1 MAELIN
7 AFSWSISARA
17 DFEECPRRRYLAK
30 YAMWGGWKAD
40 APDLARAAYRLGKM
54 ENRFTLQGNAV
65 ERAVMWALRQAQAEQ
80 SAQAGKPV
88 TATQAYETVVKPY
101 LNQCW
106 NESKKKLWQ
115 ANPKKHCCLHEHYY
129 PAHHHTPEA
138 DMTARM
144 IEQIKR
150 CLANFLEQVL
160 PRLGSVRPEQEVG
173 IAHADGGD
181 PESFLFESIKVYA
194 IPDYVYRAGDLLHI
208 HDWKAGSEKPAH
220 RDQMAIYGL
229 WAHTKHALPP
239 ERIQVHLEYLT
250 KGATQSM
257 ALTGQ
262 DLEHAR
268 GLIRESVGAMAEYLA
283 AGDIRRN
290 QPLPQED
297 WEQSADLDTCRQC
310 RFYELCKSELELA

>member
-7 AFSWSISARA
+7 IFFWSISARA
-17 DFEECPRRRYLAK
+17 DFEECPRRRYWAK
-30 YAMWGGWKAD
+30 YAMWGGWKAE

-65 ERAVMWALRQAQAEQ
+65 ERAVMWAFRQAQA
-80 SAQAGKPV
+80 GKSV

-106 NESKKKLWQ
+106 SASKKKLWQ

-144 IEQIKR
+144 IEQVRR
-150 CLANFLEQVL
+150 CLANFIEQVL
-160 PRLGSVRPEQEVG
+160 PRLGSVRPEQEVR

-181 PESFLFESIKVYA
+181 PESFLFETIKVYA
-194 IPDYVYRAGDLLHI
+194 IPDYAYRAGDLLHI
-208 HDWKAGSEKPAH
+208 HDWKAGSEKPSH
-220 RDQMAIYGL
+220 QDQMAIYGL

-239 ERIQVHLEYLT
+239 EHIQVHLEYLA

-257 ALTGQ
+257 SLTGH

-268 GLIRESVGAMAEYLA
+268 RLIRESVATMAEYLVK
-283 AGDIRRN
+283 GDIRGN
-290 QPLPQED
+290 QPLPKED
-297 WEQSADLDTCRQC
+297 WELSADMDTCRQC

>member
-7 AFSWSISARA
+7 TFSWSISARA

-30 YAMWGGWKAD
+30 YAMWGGWKSE

-54 ENRFTLQGNAV
+54 ENRFTLLGNAV
-65 ERAVMWALRQAQAEQ
+65 ERAVMWAFRQ
-80 SAQAGKPV
+80 AQAGKPV
-88 TATQAYETVVKPY
+88 TATQAYETVAKPY

-129 PAHHHTPEA
+129 PEHHHTPEA

-150 CLANFLEQVL
+150 CLANFIEQVL
-160 PRLGSVRPEQEVG
+160 PRLGSVRPEQEVA

-181 PESFLFESIKVYA
+181 PESFLCESIKVYA
-194 IPDYVYRAGDLLHI
+194 IPDYAYRSEDLLHI
-208 HDWKAGSEKPAH
+208 HDWKAGGEKSVH
-220 RDQMAIYGL
+220 RDQMTIYGL
-229 WAHTKHALPP
+229 WAHTKYALPP
-239 ERIQVHLEYLT
+239 ERIQVHLEYLA

-257 ALTGQ
+257 ALTGN
-262 DLEHAR
+262 DLERAR
-268 GLIRESVGAMAEYLA
+268 GLIRESAATMAEYLV

-310 RFYELCKSELELA
+310 RFYELCKSELELG

>member
-7 AFSWSISARA
+7 TFSWSISARA
-17 DFEECPRRRYLAK
+17 DFEECPRRRFLAK
-30 YAMWGGWKAD
+30 YAMWGGWKAE

-65 ERAVMWALRQAQAEQ
+65 ERAVMWALQQT
-80 SAQAGKPV
+80 QAGNSV
-88 TATQAYETVVKPY
+88 TATQAYETVAKSY

-106 NESKKKLWQ
+106 SDSKKKLWQ
-115 ANPKKHCCLHEHYY
+115 TNPKKHCCLHEHYY

-138 DMTARM
+138 DMTTRM

-150 CLANFLEQVL
+150 CLTNFLGQVL
-160 PRLGSVRPEQEVG
+160 PQLAKVRPEQELT

-181 PESFLFESIKVYA
+181 PESFPFESIKVYA
-194 IPDYVYRAGDLLHI
+194 IPDYAYRQDDFLHI

-239 ERIQVHLEYLT
+239 ERIQVHLEYLS

-257 ALTGQ
+257 TLTEN
-262 DLEHAR
+262 DLEYAR
-268 GLIRESVGAMAEYLA
+268 GLIRNSVAGMVEYLVK
-283 AGDIRRN
+283 GDIRKN

-297 WEQSADLDTCRQC
+297 WELCADIDTCRQC

>member
-1 MAELIN
+1 MADLIN
-7 AFSWSISARA
+7 TFSWSISARE
-17 DFEECPRRRYLAK
+17 DFEECPRRRYWAK
-30 YAMWGGWKAD
+30 YAMWNGWKAD

-65 ERAVMWALRQAQAEQ
+65 ERAVMWAFRQT
-80 SAQAGKPV
+80 QAGQAV
-88 TATQAYETVVKPY
+88 TATQAYETAAKPY

-106 NESKKKLWQ
+106 SESKKKLWQ

-129 PAHHHTPEA
+129 PKHHHTPEA

-150 CLANFLEQVL
+150 CLAFFIEQVL
-160 PRLGSVRPEQEVG
+160 PRLGSVRPEQEVA

-194 IPDYVYRAGDLLHI
+194 IPDYAYRSEDLLHI
-208 HDWKAGSEKPAH
+208 HDWKAGGEKPAH

-239 ERIQVHLEYLT
+239 ERIQVHLEYLA

-257 ALTGQ
+257 ALTAH

-268 GLIRESVGAMAEYLA
+268 GLIRESVAAMAEYLV

-290 QPLPQED
+290 QPLPKED
-297 WEQSADLDTCRQC
+297 WELCADLDTCRQC

>member
-1 MAELIN
+1 MADLIN
-7 AFSWSISARA
+7 TFSWSISARA

-65 ERAVMWALRQAQAEQ
+65 ERAVMWALRQT
-80 SAQAGKPV
+80 QAGQPIKV
-88 TATQAYETVVKPY
+88 DQAYEAVVKPY

-106 NESKKKLWQ
+106 SESKKKLWQ

-129 PAHHHTPEA
+129 PAHHHTPESE
-138 DMTARM
+138 MTARM

-150 CLANFLEQVL
+150 CLSNFFELVL
-160 PRLGSVRPEQEVG
+160 PRLGSVRPEQEVA

-181 PESFLFESIKVYA
+181 PESFPFESVKVYA
-194 IPDYVYRAGDLLHI
+194 IPDYAYRQEDLLHI

-220 RDQMAIYGL
+220 RDQMTIYGL

-239 ERIQVHLEYLT
+239 ERIQVHLEYLS

-262 DLEHAR
+262 DLEYAR
-268 GLIRESVGAMAEYLA
+268 GLIRASVAAMAEYLV
-283 AGDIRRN
+283 AGDVRSN

-297 WEQSADLDTCRQC
+297 WELSADLDTCRQC
-310 RFYELCKSELELA
+310 RFYELCKAELELT

>member
-7 AFSWSISARA
+7 TFSWSISARA

-30 YAMWGGWKAD
+30 YAMWGGWKAE

-65 ERAVMWALRQAQAEQ
+65 ERAAMWAFRQV
-80 SAQAGKPV
+80 QAGQAV
-88 TATQAYETVVKPY
+88 TAAQAYETVAKPY

-106 NESKKKLWQ
+106 TDSKKKLWQ
-115 ANPKKHCCLHEHYY
+115 TNPKKYCCLHEHYY

-138 DMTARM
+138 EMTARM
-144 IEQIKR
+144 IEQIMR
-150 CLANFLEQVL
+150 CLTNFLEQVL
-160 PRLGSVRPEQEVG
+160 PRLGKVRPEQEVQ

-181 PESFLFESIKVYA
+181 PESFPFEAIKVYA
-194 IPDYVYRAGDLLHI
+194 IPDYAYREGDILHI
-208 HDWKAGSEKPAH
+208 HDWKAGSEKTAH
-220 RDQMAIYGL
+220 RDQMIVYGL
-229 WAHTKHALPP
+229 WANTKYNHTP
-239 ERIQVHLEYLT
+239 EQIQVHLEYLA

-257 ALTGQ
+257 TLTGN
-262 DLEHAR
+262 DLEGAR
-268 GLIRESVGAMAEYLA
+268 GLIRESVAAMAEYLV
-283 AGDIRRN
+283 AGDIRKN

-310 RFYELCKSELELA
+310 RFYELCKSELELG

>member
-1 MAELIN
+1 MADLIN
-7 AFSWSISARA
+7 TFSWSISARA

-30 YAMWGGWKAD
+30 YAMWGGWKAN

-65 ERAVMWALRQAQAEQ
+65 ERAVMWAFRQ
-80 SAQAGKPV
+80 AQAGKPV
-88 TATQAYETVVKPY
+88 TADQAYETVVKPY

-106 NESKKKLWQ
+106 SESKKKLWQ

-129 PAHHHTPEA
+129 PAHHRTPEA

-150 CLANFLEQVL
+150 CLANCMEQVL
-160 PRLGSVRPEQEVG
+160 PRLGSVRPEQEIA
-173 IAHADGGD
+173 IAHTDGGD

-194 IPDYVYRAGDLLHI
+194 IPDYAYRQEDLLHI

-220 RDQMAIYGL
+220 RDQMTIYGL
-229 WAHTKHALPP
+229 WAHIKHALPP
-239 ERIQVHLEYLT
+239 ERIQVHLEYLS

-257 ALTGQ
+257 ALSGH
-262 DLEHAR
+262 DLENAR
-268 GLIRESVGAMAEYLA
+268 GLIRESVAAMAEYLV

-297 WEQSADLDTCRQC
+297 WELSADLDTCRQC

>member
-1 MAELIN
+1 MAELVN
-7 AFSWSISARA
+7 TFSWSISARA

-65 ERAVMWALRQAQAEQ
+65 ERAGMWALRQAQAGQ
-80 SAQAGKPV
+80 PF
-88 TATQAYETVVKPY
+88 TAAQAYETVAKPY

-115 ANPKKHCCLHEHYY
+115 ASPKKHCCLHEHYY
-129 PAHHHTPEA
+129 PTHHHTPET
-138 DMTARM
+138 DMTTRM

-150 CLANFLEQVL
+150 CLANFTEQVL
-160 PRLGSVRPEQEVG
+160 PRLGSVHPKQEVA

-181 PESFLFESIKVYA
+181 PESFLFESTKVYA
-194 IPDYVYRAGDLLHI
+194 IPDYVYRQDDFLHI
-208 HDWKAGSEKPAH
+208 HDWKAGSAKPAH

-229 WAHTKHALPP
+229 WAHIKHALPP
-239 ERIQVHLEYLT
+239 ERIQVHLEYLA

-257 ALTGQ
+257 ALTGS
-262 DLEHAR
+262 DLEQAR
-268 GLIRESVGAMAEYLA
+268 GLVRESVAAMSEYLVN
-283 AGDIRRN
+283 GDIHRN

-297 WEQSADLDTCRQC
+297 WELCADADTCRQC

>member
-1 MAELIN
+1 MADLIN
-7 AFSWSISARA
+7 TFSWSISARA
-17 DFEECPRRRYLAK
+17 DFEECPRRRFLAK

-40 APDLARAAYRLGKM
+40 APSLTRAAYRLGKM

-65 ERAVMWALRQAQAEQ
+65 ERAVMWALRQTQAE
-80 SAQAGKPV
+80 QAGKPV

-150 CLANFLEQVL
+150 CLANFLEQVM
-160 PRLGSVRPEQEVG
+160 PRLGSVRPEQEVE

-194 IPDYVYRAGDLLHI
+194 IPDYAYRQEDHLHI

-220 RDQMAIYGL
+220 RDQMTIYGL

-239 ERIQVHLEYLT
+239 ERIQVHLEYLS

-257 ALTGQ
+257 ALTGH

-268 GLIRESVGAMAEYLA
+268 GLIRESVGGMAEYLV

-297 WEQSADLDTCRQC
+297 WELSADLGICRHC
-310 RFYELCKSELELA
+310 RFYELCKSELELT